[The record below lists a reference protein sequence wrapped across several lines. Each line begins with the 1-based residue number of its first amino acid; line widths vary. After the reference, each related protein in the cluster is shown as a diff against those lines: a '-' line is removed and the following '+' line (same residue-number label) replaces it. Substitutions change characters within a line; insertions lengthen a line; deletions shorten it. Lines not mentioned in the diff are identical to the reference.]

1 MTVSG
6 FDGRARLASGSAP
19 TTSVTTYR
27 VIVSSGSL
35 RLGPG
40 DRDGVVL
47 DVPLA
52 RVAARPL
59 GRAGSV
65 VVDVDHS
72 PLLLNFSEHQD
83 AEEAAG
89 VAARLRRVVD
99 AGLGRRRR
107 DRFLRALDRGR
118 S

>member
-1 MTVSG
+1 MAG

-19 TTSVTTYR
+19 TTSMTTYR
-27 VIVSSGSL
+27 VSVGSGSL

-52 RVAARPL
+52 RVVARPL

-72 PLLLNFSEHQD
+72 PLLLNFSDHQD
-83 AEEAAG
+83 ADEAAG
-89 VAARLRRVVD
+89 AATRLRRVVD
-99 AGLGRRRR
+99 AGRGRRRR
-107 DRFLRALDRGR
+107 DRFLRALDQER